1 MNKKIVY
8 VDMDGVIADF
18 KTFSDNIPIDELKKY
33 DTLNENGILKHNPD
47 KYPNIFS
54 KLKPIEGA
62 IEGVKK
68 LMTQYD
74 VYILTSSPWDNNTA
88 ASEKIE
94 WVKKYFGDLLKK
106 RVIISHN
113 KQLCIGDYLIDDT
126 KRNGADKFIGEH
138 IWFGYD
144 YKNWDEVLKYLMK

>member
-1 MNKKIVY
+1 
-8 VDMDGVIADF
+8 MDGVIADF
-18 KTFSDNIPIDELKKY
+18 KAFSDNIPLNELKKY
-33 DTLNENGILKHNPD
+33 DTLNENGIVKHNPD

-62 IEGVKK
+62 IDAVKT
-68 LMTQYD
+68 LMKYYE

-94 WVKKYFGDLLKK
+94 WIKKYFGDLLKK

-113 KQLCIGDYLIDDT
+113 KHLCIGDYLIDDT

-138 IWFGYD
+138 IWFGHD
-144 YKNWDEVLKYLMK
+144 YKNWNEVLKYLIK

>member
-1 MNKKIVY
+1 MKKIVY

-18 KTFSDNIPIDELKKY
+18 KSFSDNIPINELKKY
-33 DTLNENGILKHNPD
+33 DTLNKYGIVKHNPD
-47 KYPNIFS
+47 KYPHLFIN
-54 KLKPIEGA
+54 LKPIDGA

-68 LMTQYD
+68 LMTKYD
-74 VYILTSSPWDNNTA
+74 VYILTSSPWDNVTA

-126 KRNGADKFIGEH
+126 KRNGADKFNGEH
-138 IWFGYD
+138 IWFGHD
-144 YKNWDEVLKYLMK
+144 FKNWNEVINYLMK